1 MRYMKPP
8 LLPPVEVP
16 ILSEERVRVLLA
28 TCKGNT
34 FEDRREYAIIY
45 TPLDAGLRPAE
56 LGLRVEDPL
65 TQDTDAHVLGK
76 GRKPRIVGIGA
87 QATQALDAANT
98 AAERAL
104 AAHRRLSRG
113 DRLYTVSVP
122 SRRPH

>member
-45 TPLDAGLRPAE
+45 TPPDAGPRLSE
-56 LGLRVEDPL
+56 LTGLR
-65 TQDTDAHVLGK
+65 G
-76 GRKPRIVGIGA
+76 
-87 QATQALDAANT
+87 
-98 AAERAL
+98 
-104 AAHRRLSRG
+104 SR
-113 DRLYTVSVP
+113 
-122 SRRPH
+122 